1 MNNDLEQIEAYLSY
15 GYTPFRKVQCVERII
30 GAWVASAVLLVI
42 GERSVAW
49 AVPLGLCCLL
59 ITALFI
65 TLTVRHSKERLSRY
79 LCDGVFSL
87 YLALLLDLAAYRIT
101 VLQSSASLLR
111 AAGFVGLLLL
121 SIAAWGLLVRKNIKS
136 NKYSEAAKPQKIGA
150 WAYIGGAVGVLAA
163 PVLLAGWDG
172 LTVSSVGL
180 ISLSLLL
187 SVGSLNLQRA
197 LLDIKTQR
205 GELG

>member
-42 GERSVAW
+42 GERSV
-49 AVPLGLCCLL
+49 
-59 ITALFI
+59 
-65 TLTVRHSKERLSRY
+65 
-79 LCDGVFSL
+79 
-87 YLALLLDLAAYRIT
+87 
-101 VLQSSASLLR
+101 
-111 AAGFVGLLLL
+111 
-121 SIAAWGLLVRKNIKS
+121 AWGLLVRKNIKS

>member
-1 MNNDLEQIEAYLSY
+1 MNNEQIEAYLSY
-15 GYTPFRKVQCVERII
+15 GYTPFRKVQCVERIV
-30 GAWVASAVLLVI
+30 GVWVASAVLLVI

-59 ITALFI
+59 ITALFAA
-65 TLTVRHSKERLSRY
+65 LTVRHSEKRLSRY

-101 VLQSSASLLR
+101 VLQSGASLLR

-163 PVLLAGWDG
+163 PVLLAGRDG

>member
-87 YLALLLDLAAYRIT
+87 YLALLL
-101 VLQSSASLLR
+101 
-111 AAGFVGLLLL
+111 
-121 SIAAWGLLVRKNIKS
+121 
-136 NKYSEAAKPQKIGA
+136 
-150 WAYIGGAVGVLAA
+150 
-163 PVLLAGWDG
+163 
-172 LTVSSVGL
+172 
-180 ISLSLLL
+180 

>member
-59 ITALFI
+59 ITALFAA
-65 TLTVRHSKERLSRY
+65 LTARHSEKRLSRY

-101 VLQSSASLLR
+101 VLQSGASLLR

-121 SIAAWGLLVRKNIKS
+121 SIAAWGLLVRRNIKS
-136 NKYSEAAKPQKIGA
+136 NKYSEAAKPQKVGA
-150 WAYIGGAVGVLAA
+150 WAYIGGAG
-163 PVLLAGWDG
+163 LAG
-172 LTVSSVGL
+172 
-180 ISLSLLL
+180 
-187 SVGSLNLQRA
+187 GSCTA
-197 LLDIKTQR
+197 R
-205 GELG
+205 GEQICRRQSGD

>member
-87 YLALLLDLAAYRIT
+87 YLALLLDLAAFRIT
-101 VLQSSASLLR
+101 VLQSGVSLLR

-136 NKYSEAAKPQKIGA
+136 GRYSEAAKPQKVGA
-150 WAYIGGAVGVLAA
+150 WAYIGGALGVLAA
-163 PVLLAGWDG
+163 PVLLAGRDG
-172 LTVSSVGL
+172 LTIASVGL
-180 ISLSLLL
+180 IFVSLLL
-187 SVGSLNLQRA
+187 SAGSLNLQRA
-197 LLDIKTQR
+197 LLDIKMQR
-205 GELG
+205 REPG

>member
-1 MNNDLEQIEAYLSY
+1 M
-15 GYTPFRKVQCVERII
+15 
-30 GAWVASAVLLVI
+30 
-42 GERSVAW
+42 
-49 AVPLGLCCLL
+49 
-59 ITALFI
+59 
-65 TLTVRHSKERLSRY
+65 
-79 LCDGVFSL
+79 CDGVFSL

-101 VLQSSASLLR
+101 VLQSGASLLR

>member
-87 YLALLLDLAAYRIT
+87 YLALLLDLAAYCIT
-101 VLQSSASLLR
+101 VLQSGASLLR

>member
-1 MNNDLEQIEAYLSY
+1 MNNEQIEAYLSY

-59 ITALFI
+59 ITALFAA
-65 TLTVRHSKERLSRY
+65 LTARHSKERLSRY

-101 VLQSSASLLR
+101 VLQSGASLLR

-163 PVLLAGWDG
+163 PVLLAGRDG

>member
-1 MNNDLEQIEAYLSY
+1 MNNEQIEAYLSY

-101 VLQSSASLLR
+101 VLQSGASLLR

>member
-101 VLQSSASLLR
+101 VLQSGASLLR

>member
-1 MNNDLEQIEAYLSY
+1 VNNDLEQIEAYLSY

-101 VLQSSASLLR
+101 VLQSGASLLR

>member
-49 AVPLGLCCLL
+49 AVPLGLCCML

-101 VLQSSASLLR
+101 VLQSGASLLR

>member
-15 GYTPFRKVQCVERII
+15 GYTPFRKEQCVERII

-101 VLQSSASLLR
+101 VLQSGASLLR